1 MSLFDNHLSVK
12 TSTWQTKVRVMELRR
27 DLGRNISNN
36 AKNREIFTTAE
47 IKGTC
52 REAKRNN
59 RKKQVNKK
67 SMNEFQKTT
76 NKETAKMQW
85 MRWKNN

>member
-1 MSLFDNHLSVK
+1 
-12 TSTWQTKVRVMELRR
+12 MELHR

-36 AKNREIFTTAE
+36 AKNREIFTTGE
-47 IKGTC
+47 IKGKC

-67 SMNEFQKTT
+67 SMNEFQKTAT
-76 NKETAKMQW
+76 KKLQ
-85 MRWKNN
+85 RCSG